1 MFLQLSTLVLQ
12 HFLLLFL
19 VQACET
25 SNKTELEG
33 VLQPSAFCEEKNNF
47 QTDSEVKSL
56 PHWPKIMCVKAI
68 SRKAICA
75 TFLDVAIQTFTV

>member
-56 PHWPKIMCVKAI
+56 PH
-68 SRKAICA
+68 
-75 TFLDVAIQTFTV
+75 